1 MNRSCFIIDH
11 PIIITLLKI
20 SSYYVLLFFDN
31 HFYVLLDF
39 FIALVFL
46 YNFPISTYYNPTNLQ
61 TLIMHS
67 KKLSSMT
74 LLLLLFFSSLTV
86 ITLTL
91 TLSLTL
97 SYTHIL
103 NLCQCRLRSPPP
115 PPVKIYPPRN
125 PFWLGIGTK
134 RSKTTTPSQPFS
146 CPKRPIE
153 RGRLSEI
160 LQTRSPEFSLL
171 SFPSVLRL
179 CQPFLLPWFKP
190 EYWRTDI
197 RCQRFHGMGSSR

>member
-1 MNRSCFIIDH
+1 
-11 PIIITLLKI
+11 
-20 SSYYVLLFFDN
+20 
-31 HFYVLLDF
+31 
-39 FIALVFL
+39 
-46 YNFPISTYYNPTNLQ
+46 
-61 TLIMHS
+61 MHS

-125 PFWLGIGTK
+125 PIWLGIGTK
-134 RSKTTTPSQPFS
+134 RSKTKTPSQPFS
-146 CPKRPIE
+146 HLDWVLEQRGPKQQRQANLSPIQRVPIE

-160 LQTRSPEFSLL
+160 LKTRSPECSLL

-179 CQPFLLPWFKP
+179 CQPFLLSWFNS

-197 RCQRFHGMGSSR
+197 QYQRFKRFASSR